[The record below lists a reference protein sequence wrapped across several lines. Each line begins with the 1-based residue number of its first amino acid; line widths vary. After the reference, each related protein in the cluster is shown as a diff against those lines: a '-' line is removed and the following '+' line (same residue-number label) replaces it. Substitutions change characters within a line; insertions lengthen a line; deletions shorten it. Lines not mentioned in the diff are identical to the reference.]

1 MSPKLCIELLDPE
14 QYVTAL
20 EPVAF
25 GRDSYTHLA
34 LINFE
39 GKTRR
44 WYVKFITDRNDSDGS
59 LPVRGLINEIV
70 GYTLAHHAGLPQ
82 SQSALIRVTH
92 SVLRSMHKDL
102 GTALVSGDNACFASL
117 EAHDPSKRNTG
128 MVKLLY
134 RNSADI
140 QKKLLG
146 WTDLPA
152 VMAFDTWVANV
163 DRNTGNLIQVRPGQF
178 AVIDHGRIL
187 TGPHWEAAD
196 LKSDDDYAN
205 RLMDILFDPTKL
217 PLPVKSAIL
226 HSARR
231 FLEVYKRA
239 EPELAFWFGS
249 DPDKLEAGNFLQKRG
264 HSAIPLLTNLV
275 GLIA

>member
-44 WYVKFITDRNDSDGS
+44 WYVKFITDRNDADGS

-92 SVLRSMHKDL
+92 SVLRSMHKAL
-102 GTALVSGDNACFASL
+102 GTALASGDNAC
-117 EAHDPSKRNTG
+117 
-128 MVKLLY
+128 LL
-134 RNSADI
+134 
-140 QKKLLG
+140 
-146 WTDLPA
+146 
-152 VMAFDTWVANV
+152 
-163 DRNTGNLIQVRPGQF
+163 
-178 AVIDHGRIL
+178 
-187 TGPHWEAAD
+187 
-196 LKSDDDYAN
+196 
-205 RLMDILFDPTKL
+205 
-217 PLPVKSAIL
+217 
-226 HSARR
+226 ARD
-231 FLEVYKRA
+231 V
-239 EPELAFWFGS
+239 
-249 DPDKLEAGNFLQKRG
+249 N
-264 HSAIPLLTNLV
+264 
-275 GLIA
+275 